1 VILFFQ
7 FKEVRFHLG
16 SFDQEIGT
24 LSWKTLPK
32 SWAQP
37 SWSWKKNEY
46 QHKSRE
52 SDR

>member
-1 VILFFQ
+1 MKKKKKKIANYVVILFFQ

-32 SWAQP
+32 S
-37 SWSWKKNEY
+37 
-46 QHKSRE
+46 
-52 SDR
+52 